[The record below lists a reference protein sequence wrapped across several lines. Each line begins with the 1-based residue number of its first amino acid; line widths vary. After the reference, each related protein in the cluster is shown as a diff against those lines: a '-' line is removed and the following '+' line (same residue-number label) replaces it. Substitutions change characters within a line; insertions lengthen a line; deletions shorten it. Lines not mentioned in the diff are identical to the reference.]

1 MKHTIITIGR
11 QFGSHGRS
19 IAKQLAKK
27 LGYAYYDKEL
37 LVKAS
42 QESGLATS
50 FLESMDERQASP
62 FFYSLLA
69 GPTQFMWNDQFISTE
84 AMAYQAQHDT
94 ILKVAQEGNCV
105 IVGRCAD
112 HILKDQERLVRV
124 FISADLKDRIAHVM
138 ERDQITEKEARKK
151 IKEMDKSRAAYYNFN
166 TDQKWSDAANYDLCI
181 NTSRLTEEKTVE
193 TILHFIHN
201 LLD

>member
-1 MKHTIITIGR
+1 M
-11 QFGSHGRS
+11 
-19 IAKQLAKK
+19 
-27 LGYAYYDKEL
+27 
-37 LVKAS
+37 
-42 QESGLATS
+42 
-50 FLESMDERQASP
+50 
-62 FFYSLLA
+62 
-69 GPTQFMWNDQFISTE
+69 
-84 AMAYQAQHDT
+84 
-94 ILKVAQEGNCV
+94 
-105 IVGRCAD
+105 
-112 HILKDQERLVRV
+112 RV